1 MGNKTFGRS
10 LYDYFIDNWVL
21 SPLIATAP
29 IYWFTFIQ
37 LFGENLGLVVDG
49 KLTPIASFIYW
60 PFFIVSGIFSFAM
73 SLADKY
79 NEKAKQDGQFVLGK
93 MLDGANTV
101 LHTKLRRYID
111 YIINDHYRDK
121 KILNPFVK

>member
-1 MGNKTFGRS
+1 ME
-10 LYDYFIDNWVL
+10 D
-21 SPLIATAP
+21 P
-29 IYWFTFIQ
+29 
-37 LFGENLGLVVDG
+37 
-49 KLTPIASFIYW
+49 TPIASFIYW

-111 YIINDHYRDK
+111 YINDHYRDK